1 MAHTPQQA
9 LGRLRTIYRDAFKVP
24 LESVTNDAVIAW
36 AQKPE
41 HWAEAQIRHRGWSWF
56 AAEAVVRQCRILLRR
71 ATIAAEAAAL
81 AAAAEAEE
89 SAGVDRFDPLMPCVD
104 GSCRMVAPDQQ
115 EAEQ

>member
-9 LGRLRTIYRDAFKVP
+9 LGRLRIIYRDAFKVP
-24 LESVTNDAVIAW
+24 LETVTNNAVIAW

-56 AAEAVVRQCRILLRR
+56 AAEAVVRQCRILRNR
-71 ATIAAEAAAL
+71 ATIAAEADTL

-89 SAGVDRFDPLMPCVD
+89 AAGVDRFDPLMPCVD
-104 GSCRMVAPDQQ
+104 GSCSVIPQGATDAP
-115 EAEQ
+115 